1 MMHVYTYRDI
11 VLIKIAEGSM
21 RVHLL
26 RNHVHG
32 VMFFVAYFSPGI
44 KNMTTAI
51 HNASSVAVVSV

>member
-1 MMHVYTYRDI
+1 
-11 VLIKIAEGSM
+11 M

-44 KNMTTAI
+44 KSMTTAI
-51 HNASSVAVVSV
+51 HNASSVVVVSV